1 MSKPRNLIIALIL
14 VLLGFGLGRLFAPDS
29 QPAPIPEPPP
39 PLSDSAAEADSGA
52 GAAETARRAAVDE
65 EAASDTRAELEA
77 VLARQDPFDRVVG
90 LAELLSGLDES
101 GLPAVTAVLNDAAV
115 RPGGAEIDL
124 LVRFWSRYDPK
135 EATRWS
141 THAPLAYQA
150 MAIGPAVEAW
160 AVEDPEAAADA
171 ALSGTTYQGTAN
183 QVAQV
188 ALIRGWYKS
197 GKPGLME
204 FIGELGGETLEGQ
217 RALSTLSRAIVE
229 LRGADAAIEWV
240 RSIPDEPMKFKLAA
254 HRQLSSEVAMADLPA
269 AIAFCNEVCD
279 GPYGV
284 GVHKRIAQYWA
295 SQDGAAALAW
305 LSEAPPG
312 QQRDVAIRVAFDS
325 WNKADQEA
333 AFAWLTE
340 RGIDNVEPWMRP
352 AVAIYV
358 RLRSFTDPADAL
370 RWTALVPSEVERQIL
385 TVRIARRWRQRD
397 EAAAE
402 AWVMNS
408 DLPEELREAARTTDV
423 HAHIPVKREVKP
435 AI

>member
-1 MSKPRNLIIALIL
+1 MFKPRNLITALIL

-29 QPAPIPEPPP
+29 QRAPIPEPPP
-39 PLSDSAAEADSGA
+39 PLADSATEADSGA
-52 GAAETARRAAVDE
+52 DPAETARRAWVDE
-65 EAASDTRAELEA
+65 EAAADTRAELEA
-77 VLARQDPFDRVVG
+77 VLAHQDAFDRLVA
-90 LAELLSGLDES
+90 LAELLRGLDES
-101 GLPAVTAVLNDAAV
+101 GLPAVTAVLKDDAV
-115 RPGGAEIDL
+115 RPDGAGIEL

-141 THAPLAYQA
+141 AHAPLAYQA
-150 MAIGPAVEAW
+150 MAIAPAVEAW
-160 AVEDPEAAADA
+160 AAEDPQAAADA
-171 ALSGTTYQGTAN
+171 AMSGTTYQGTAN

-188 ALIRGWYKS
+188 ALIRGWYES

-204 FIGELGGETLEGQ
+204 FIGELGGETFEGQ

-229 LRGADAAIEWV
+229 LRGPEAAIEWV
-240 RSIPDEPMKFKLAA
+240 QSIPDEPMKFKLAA
-254 HRQLSSEVAMADLPA
+254 YRQLSSEVAMADLPA

-279 GPYGV
+279 GPYGD
-284 GVHKRIAQYWA
+284 GVRQRIAQYWA

-312 QQRDVAIRVAFDS
+312 QRRDVAIRVAFDS

-340 RGIDNVEPWMRP
+340 RGFDNVEPWMRP

-358 RLRSFTDPADAL
+358 RLRSFTDPPDAL